1 MAGRLD
7 EKVAIVTGGAQG
19 IGRAFA
25 LQFAAEGA
33 RVAIADLNREKA
45 VAVAAE
51 IEEDGG
57 EAMAVAVD
65 VADDASARAMAEEVS
80 ARFGRVDAL
89 VNNASIFSTIRM
101 GPFEQITPQE
111 WRSLIEVN
119 LTGSFFCCQAVT
131 PALRTAGGGAI
142 VNISSGTVLMGRA
155 GYAHYVT
162 SKAGII
168 GMTRALANELGDDG
182 IRVNSI
188 MPGSV
193 ETEVPRDTVTP
204 QQARAI
210 VGRQALRRRLRP
222 EDIVGAA
229 VFLASDESAL
239 MTGQSLVVDGGV
251 VFQ

>member
-1 MAGRLD
+1 MAGRLAG
-7 EKVAIVTGGAQG
+7 KVAIVTGGAQG

-25 LQFAAEGA
+25 LRFASEGA
-33 RVAIADLNREKA
+33 QVAVADLNSEKA
-45 VAVAAE
+45 QAVAAE
-51 IEEDGG
+51 IQALGG
-57 EAMAVAVD
+57 ESMSVAVD
-65 VADDASARAMAEEVS
+65 VADDESARAMAQEVS
-80 ARFGRVDAL
+80 ARFGRIDAL

-101 GPFEQITPQE
+101 GPFEEITPQE
-111 WRSLIEVN
+111 WRALIEVN
-119 LTGSFFCCQAVT
+119 LTGSFFCCQAVA
-131 PALRTAGGGAI
+131 PALRAAGGGAI

-168 GMTRALANELGDDG
+168 GMTRALANELGGDG
-182 IRVNSI
+182 VRVNSI

-204 QQARAI
+204 EQAKAI
-210 VGRQALRRRLRP
+210 VSRQALARRLRP
-222 EDIVGAA
+222 EDIVGTA
-229 VFLASDESAL
+229 VFLASDEAAL